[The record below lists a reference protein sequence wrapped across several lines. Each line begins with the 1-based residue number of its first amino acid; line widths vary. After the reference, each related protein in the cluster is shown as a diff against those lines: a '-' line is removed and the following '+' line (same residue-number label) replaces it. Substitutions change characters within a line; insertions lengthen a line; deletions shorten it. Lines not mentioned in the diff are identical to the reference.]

1 MKISTP
7 ISSIMNVSLG
17 SSYTDKTMDMAY
29 TEYPVMEYLNKEGWA
44 QPVRKNSQY
53 SEDQKNILYVLFIK
67 GQKSKKKVT
76 PEEAVAEI
84 RKKLPVDQFV
94 KPKQVKV
101 LFTRLSSLVKKGK
114 LNMDIPF
121 HEEEDGEASGDN
133 DGNDEETWEF
143 WIYENRQRVYAIH
156 QMIKA
161 IHVSFSYYEKGP
173 MKWFFFIQIFSFQ
186 T

>member
-1 MKISTP
+1 MGATS
-7 ISSIMNVSLG
+7 
-17 SSYTDKTMDMAY
+17 
-29 TEYPVMEYLNKEGWA
+29 EE
-44 QPVRKNSQY
+44 NSQY

-143 WIYENRQRVYAIH
+143 WIYENRQRVYAI
-156 QMIKA
+156 IR
-161 IHVSFSYYEKGP
+161 
-173 MKWFFFIQIFSFQ
+173 
-186 T
+186 